1 MIRWYSHHMG
11 DLGSLLLTIMML
23 TVSLSVKGHAPD
35 QSYLYLRIYEKQVE
49 GTVEMTYKDINTA
62 MNLEL
67 KRGMGIDDIQPFLPQ
82 IRSYIRN
89 RVQLSAN
96 GKVYQFD
103 FIEPE
108 LFEADMGVFLRS
120 HFRLPGMKTIPEEID
135 IDYNIMFDV
144 DDDHQGMAIIAHHW
158 KSGIVNN
165 EAIPSLLFSSSNRSD
180 KLSLSEASLW
190 KGFYNMLKLGVWHIW
205 IGLDHILFLLALLLP
220 AVVRREENEM
230 GEREWVAVRDF
241 RSAFWY
247 IIKVVTWFTIAHS
260 ITLSLAALGF
270 VQISSRIVES
280 IIALSIALAAFHNI
294 KPVFGHREWLIAL
307 GFGLFHGLG
316 FASVLGEKGLN
327 GEYMTLSLLGFNVGV
342 EVGQIFII
350 CLIFPFLF
358 ILRKHDIYKSI
369 IYYGSILL
377 ILISFYWFFERF
389 FEIDLPVDDFIAK
402 VINKI
407 TG

>member
-1 MIRWYSHHMG
+1 MVRWIT
-11 DLGSLLLTIMML
+11 SLTGVRNTCIL
-23 TVSLSVKGHAPD
+23 TVLLVAFGSSIFGHAPD
-35 QSYLYLRIYEKQVE
+35 QSYLYLRIYESEVE
-49 GTVEMTYKDINTA
+49 GTVEMTYKDINKA

-67 KRGMGIDDIQPFLPQ
+67 ERGMGIDDIKPFLTQ
-82 IRSYIRN
+82 IRGYIRE

-96 GKVYQFD
+96 GKAYEFD

-120 HFRLPGMKTIPEEID
+120 HFRLPGMKTIPEEIK
-135 IDYNIMFDV
+135 IDYNILFDV
-144 DDDHQGMAIIAHHW
+144 DDDHQGMAIIGHHW

-165 EAIPSLLFSSSNRSD
+165 EAIPSLLFSSSKRSD
-180 KLSLSEASLW
+180 NLSLSEASLW

-220 AVVRREENEM
+220 AVVRREKNDV
-230 GEREWVAVRDF
+230 GQFEWVAAQDF
-241 RSAFWY
+241 KSSFWY

-260 ITLSLAALGF
+260 ITLSLAAVGF
-270 VQISSRIVES
+270 IQLSSRIVES

-327 GEYMTLSLLGFNVGV
+327 GEYMTLSLLGFNLGV

-358 ILRKHDIYKSI
+358 ILRKHEVYKSI
-369 IYYGSILL
+369 IFYGSIVL

-389 FEIDLPVDDFIAK
+389 FEIDLPVDDLIAK
-402 VINKI
+402 VIRKI